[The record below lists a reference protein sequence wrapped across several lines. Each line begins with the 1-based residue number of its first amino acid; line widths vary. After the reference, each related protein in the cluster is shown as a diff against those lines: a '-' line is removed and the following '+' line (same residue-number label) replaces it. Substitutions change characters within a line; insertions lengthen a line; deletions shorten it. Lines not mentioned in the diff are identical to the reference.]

1 MRGGQVWED
10 QRIGSLGRHAVCP
23 FARPPLGWVRRCERA
38 SVSPTGMLRRD
49 MQRRRALEEV
59 PGTASMVSAFQY
71 ESVRRPLV
79 QEEVCALGRIA
90 IDAVAV
96 WVGQGPPTGFP
107 QQQKPQNRRG
117 R

>member
-1 MRGGQVWED
+1 
-10 QRIGSLGRHAVCP
+10 
-23 FARPPLGWVRRCERA
+23 
-38 SVSPTGMLRRD
+38 

-79 QEEVCALGRIA
+79 QEEMWALGRIA

-96 WVGQGPPTGFP
+96 RL
-107 QQQKPQNRRG
+107 RR
-117 R
+117 RHQSAYANEQ